1 MIALIQRVSH
11 ASVSV
16 EGREIA
22 ATGPGL
28 LVLLGVVRGD
38 TAAEAVRLARKTAAM
53 RIFPDSEGVM
63 NLSVTESGGDILAVS
78 QFTLAASVRRGNRPS
93 YVAAAPGDEALPL
106 YEEFCLQLEMLT
118 GRQVG
123 RGVFGAD
130 MKVALTND
138 GPVTIIA
145 DTADF

>member
-16 EGREIA
+16 EEREVA

-38 TAAEAVRLARKTAAM
+38 TAADAVRLARKTAAM

-63 NLSVTESGGDILAVS
+63 NLSVTESGGEILAVS

-93 YVAAAPGDEALPL
+93 YVAAAPGEEALPL

>member
-16 EGREIA
+16 EGREVA

-93 YVAAAPGDEALPL
+93 YVAAAPGEEALPL

>member
-16 EGREIA
+16 EGREVA

-38 TAAEAVRLARKTAAM
+38 TAADAVRLARKTAAM

-63 NLSVTESGGDILAVS
+63 NLSVTESGGEILAVS

-93 YVAAAPGDEALPL
+93 YVAAAPGEEALPL